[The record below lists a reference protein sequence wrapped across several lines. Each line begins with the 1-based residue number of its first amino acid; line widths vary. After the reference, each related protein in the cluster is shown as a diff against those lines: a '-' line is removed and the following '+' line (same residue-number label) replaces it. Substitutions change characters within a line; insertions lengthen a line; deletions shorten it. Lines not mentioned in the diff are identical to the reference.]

1 LRFIPL
7 NTILESQGAFRTSLS
22 PWRSRDFARL
32 ALAPPAAAL
41 IYPFLL
47 RLFHVLVTQPHA
59 GSRALS
65 SLVLLLAIAA
75 PAVGVYSY
83 WKLNSEES
91 PSPIQVR
98 AKLLALFSVAAPPQ
112 YTGLGVLL
120 TMAHDP
126 VSDLAV
132 WVVLWLGVSALMLGT
147 RSRDSANVSSAT
159 PSLHPRL
166 RFAHGV
172 SAALIVLIFLAM
184 HLTNHL
190 AGLWSVHAERV
201 LMDGFRHVY
210 RAPVVEPILVA
221 LILFQ
226 ISSGPVLAWHYA
238 KRSIDFWR
246 TLQVASGAYVFFY
259 LLSHLN
265 SVFIYAR
272 AWAKIP
278 TDWNFATGAPTGL
291 LLDAWNIRL
300 LPHYLL
306 GVFFI
311 VTHLFLGARIVLLA
325 HGVSARISARL
336 VVTGIALA
344 AVLAVAIMLGMVGV
358 HVRS

>member
-1 LRFIPL
+1 VSVGLGSALP
-7 NTILESQGAFRTSLS
+7 TVESQTSLS

-47 RLFHVLVTQPHA
+47 RLFHVLVTQPQR
-59 GSRALS
+59 GSLALS
-65 SLVLLLAIAA
+65 SLVLLSAIAV
-75 PAVGVYSY
+75 PAAGIYSY
-83 WKLNSEES
+83 WKLNSVVS
-91 PSPIQVR
+91 PSPMQVR
-98 AKLLALFSVAAPPQ
+98 AKLLALFAVGTPPQ
-112 YTGLGVLL
+112 YTALGMLL
-120 TMAHDP
+120 TMAHNP
-126 VSDLAV
+126 VSDLVA
-132 WVVLWLGVSALMLGT
+132 WGVLWLGATALVLRPRSSDSSVVS
-147 RSRDSANVSSAT
+147 VSMPAW
-159 PSLHPRL
+159 HPRL
-166 RFAHGV
+166 RFTHGV
-172 SAALIVLIFLAM
+172 SAAVIVLIFLAM
-184 HLTNHL
+184 HLTSHL
-190 AGLWSVHAERV
+190 SALWSVQAERI
-201 LMDGFRHVY
+201 LMNAFRHIY

-226 ISSGPVLAWHYA
+226 VSSGPVLAWHYV
-238 KRSIDFWR
+238 RRPIDSWR

-259 LLSHLN
+259 LLSHLD

-272 AWAKIP
+272 TFAKIQ

-311 VTHLFLGARIVLLA
+311 MTHLVLGGRIILLA
-325 HGVSARISARL
+325 HGVDLRTTARL
-336 VVTGIALA
+336 AVTGIALSA
-344 AVLAVAIMLGMVGV
+344 ILALAIMLGMVGI